1 MKEVLA
7 DTEKLQEELYK
18 ELRGRIQEADQTVP
32 LRCAPA
38 CCCRSA
44 AALSQSISAALICRS
59 LLLLGSTCAVH
70 LKLQAVG
77 LKSCCSGIAQHKHLD
92 TDATS
97 LVCTQ
102 GGGLLLLHSDH

>member
-44 AALSQSISAALICRS
+44 AALSQRAL
-59 LLLLGSTCAVH
+59 
-70 LKLQAVG
+70 QP
-77 LKSCCSGIAQHKHLD
+77 
-92 TDATS
+92 
-97 LVCTQ
+97 
-102 GGGLLLLHSDH
+102 

>member
-44 AALSQSISAALICRS
+44 
-59 LLLLGSTCAVH
+59 GV
-70 LKLQAVG
+70 LQP
-77 LKSCCSGIAQHKHLD
+77 
-92 TDATS
+92 
-97 LVCTQ
+97 
-102 GGGLLLLHSDH
+102 